1 MHRTATLLKGLL
13 TLSAGLYGALAW
25 QITPSWALGNNVAS
39 YTYTGTQQGLTPN
52 TVYTLST
59 YGQYLGACE
68 LRPNQASDSGYS
80 ADCFTNYGAQNS
92 SSYSA
97 IAFLGV
103 VNNPNNAFVV
113 GDNDGNISI
122 ATQRWELSNGR
133 YVSPGLNQASKVKV
147 CPQGGSVSNLT
158 ADPNGS
164 YLYIGCSVNTYQS
177 NYGYTLYSY
186 YLYSSQINPNG
197 SLGPFNLVTGLFA
210 NQGPRTAALWNG
222 VSPVMRA
229 YEPNSANLQNSAYAA
244 SGAVMVSGLIGGLAL
259 GQSHK
264 ASGSEVPVSSGV
276 ICSNGQ
282 CSVAYN
288 ITLDSKD
295 SFSVITAAEAGIDFY
310 GSSYGQALYW
320 NQVAGQWNESD
331 DGKRQYPT
339 IEWKKTSNTVFS
351 CNVSG
356 NPIGSP
362 AASCGQGSYALS
374 WPAQGMNSTDK
385 KPHVDISN
393 LLYVPTPTGISTV
406 FTKGLL
412 VIGTWNN
419 GYLAYHSPALQNSS
433 TALFLAN
440 NSSKGQV
447 GDVNSLM
454 NDANGN
460 LMFATNSSG
469 LFVFNPFVRQN
480 TANSSDITLIPNES
494 DGGQTGCSLCK
505 IEETAEIVYY
515 GVKSIALLA
524 ASEPGGRRSQD
535 ISAQR

>member
-1 MHRTATLLKGLL
+1 MHRPATLLKGLL

-39 YTYTGTQQGLTPN
+39 YTYTGDQQGLTPN

-68 LRPNQASDSGYS
+68 LRPDQTSDSGYS
-80 ADCFTNYGAQNS
+80 ADCFTNYGAQNGS
-92 SSYSA
+92 NYSA
-97 IAFLGV
+97 VAFLGV

-122 ATQRWELSNGR
+122 TTQRWELSNSR
-133 YVSPGLNQASKVKV
+133 YVSPGLNQTSKVKV

-158 ADPNGS
+158 ADPNGLH
-164 YLYIGCSVNTYQS
+164 LYIGCSVNTYPGT
-177 NYGYTLYSY
+177 YGRNLYSY
-186 YLYSSQINPNG
+186 YLYYSQINPNG
-197 SLGPFNLVTGLFA
+197 SLGPFTLVTGLFA

-244 SGAVMVSGLIGGLAL
+244 SGAVMVSGLIGGLTQ
-259 GQSHK
+259 GQSHQ
-264 ASGSEVPVSSGV
+264 AIGSEVPISSGV

-282 CSVAYN
+282 CGVAYN

-310 GSSYGQALYW
+310 GSTYGQALYW
-320 NQVAGQWNESD
+320 NQVAGRWNDSD

-339 IEWKKTSNTVFS
+339 IQWDKTSNTLYS
-351 CNVSG
+351 CNISG

-362 AASCGQGSYALS
+362 AASCGQVSYALS
-374 WPAQGMNSTDK
+374 WPAQGMPAADK
-385 KPHVDISN
+385 GTPVDISN
-393 LLYVPTPTGISTV
+393 LLYIPAPTGISTV

-412 VIGTWNN
+412 VIGSWNN

-433 TALFLAN
+433 TALFLADN
-440 NSSKGQV
+440 NANGQV
-447 GDVNSLM
+447 GNVNSLM

-460 LMFATNSSG
+460 LMFATSSSG
-469 LFVFNPFVRQN
+469 LFVFNPFARQN
-480 TANSSDITLIPNES
+480 TANGSNITLIPNGS
-494 DGGQTGCSLCK
+494 DGGQASCSLCK
-505 IEETAEIVYY
+505 IEDTAEIIYY
-515 GVKSIALLA
+515 GVKTIALLA
-524 ASEPGGRRSQD
+524 ASGPGTTRSQNV
-535 ISAQR
+535 SAQR